1 MNMNTNV
8 LTKEPE
14 ILTDK
19 KGNSFRLI
27 PEEEYNY
34 MLNAISFYDE
44 EDLTEEDFRKIA
56 ISKEQSKLGL
66 TSKSEDV
73 FKRIQEKRS
82 KQWKYLGL
90 QNRNF
95 NRGVSHTSDYGS
107 YGNYEF

>member
-1 MNMNTNV
+1 MIIELYFVPLQKYMNMNINV

-27 PEEEYNY
+27 PEE
-34 MLNAISFYDE
+34 
-44 EDLTEEDFRKIA
+44 DLKKIA

-73 FKRIQEKRS
+73 FKRIREKRS
-82 KQWKYLGL
+82 KQWK
-90 QNRNF
+90 
-95 NRGVSHTSDYGS
+95 
-107 YGNYEF
+107 

>member
-1 MNMNTNV
+1 MYLCKKYMNMNINV

-44 EDLTEEDFRKIA
+44 EDLTEEDLRKIA

-82 KQWKYLGL
+82 KQWK
-90 QNRNF
+90 
-95 NRGVSHTSDYGS
+95 
-107 YGNYEF
+107 

>member
-1 MNMNTNV
+1 MNMNINV

-44 EDLTEEDFRKIA
+44 EDLTEEDFRK
-56 ISKEQSKLGL
+56 EQSKLGL

-73 FKRIQEKRS
+73 FKRIQEKRN
-82 KQWKYLGL
+82 KQWK
-90 QNRNF
+90 
-95 NRGVSHTSDYGS
+95 
-107 YGNYEF
+107 

>member
-1 MNMNTNV
+1 MNVNINV

-27 PEEEYNY
+27 PEE
-34 MLNAISFYDE
+34 
-44 EDLTEEDFRKIA
+44 DLKKIA
-56 ISKEQSKLGL
+56 ISKEQSKVGL
-66 TSKSEDV
+66 TSKSKDV
-73 FKRIQEKRS
+73 FKRIREKRS

-95 NRGVSHTSDYGS
+95 NRGVSHTGDYRS